1 MAKAPQKRTPKFKV
15 GDLVV
20 LKSGG
25 PSMTVQEPINSL
37 HDKEFT
43 GQYRCQWFAGKKL
56 DTGKFPE
63 DALETYV
70 PKQQTQ
76 TNQP

>member
-1 MAKAPQKRTPKFKV
+1 MAKAPKQMVPKFKV

-20 LKSGG
+20 LKSNG
-25 PSMTVQEPINSL
+25 PTMTIEKVAVNINTQE
-37 HDKEFT
+37 FVGT
-43 GQYRCQWFAGKKL
+43 YRCQWFAGKKL
-56 DTGKFPE
+56 DTGSFPE
-63 DALETYV
+63 DSLEAYT